1 MSKRLSRLSMS
12 TEQSFFIDSINKLW
26 NNKDWIFSGIGV
38 FLLSSLFVFFK
49 RRKIHDIQSSPSQT
63 IINFSNTNENYQK
76 IEKSPENENKN
87 SHNKTEEYYKNN
99 TKILIVDDEIKFK
112 LPKIFKASGWVHSK
126 LIKDID
132 NLDHIDVKEADILF
146 IDVQGVGV
154 SLGFK
159 DEGLG
164 LVEAIK
170 EKYPSK
176 KVIIYS
182 VVSQGDRF
190 HNAFNVCDGQLSKD
204 ADPYQFQRILEKF
217 AFSELYND

>member
-1 MSKRLSRLSMS
+1 MSSEQGFVINSI
-12 TEQSFFIDSINKLW
+12 TELW
-26 NNKDWIFSGIGV
+26 NNREWLFSGIGV
-38 FLLSSLFVFFK
+38 LALSSIAIYIK
-49 RRKIHDIQSSPSQT
+49 GRKKEDVEPPSHQT
-63 IINFSNTNENYQK
+63 TINVTNTNSNQNSQAPDNSTK
-76 IEKSPENENKN
+76 SAEKTSIVKNED
-87 SHNKTEEYYKNN
+87 YYKNN
-99 TKILIVDDEIKFK
+99 TKILIVDDETKFK
-112 LPKIFKASGWVHSK
+112 LPKIFKAAGWVHSK

-170 EKYPSK
+170 EKYASK

>member
-1 MSKRLSRLSMS
+1 MS

-49 RRKIHDIQSSPSQT
+49 RRKMHDIQSSPSQT

-87 SHNKTEEYYKNN
+87 SHDKTEEYYKNN

>member
-1 MSKRLSRLSMS
+1 MS

-49 RRKIHDIQSSPSQT
+49 RRKMHDIQSSPSQT

-76 IEKSPENENKN
+76 IEKSPENE
-87 SHNKTEEYYKNN
+87 NKTEEYYKNN

>member
-1 MSKRLSRLSMS
+1 MSEEQNLIINGIHYLS
-12 TEQSFFIDSINKLW
+12 TNKE
-26 NNKDWIFSGIGV
+26 WIFSGVGIFVMSGV
-38 FLLSSLFVFFK
+38 IAMAV
-49 RRKIHDIQSSPSQT
+49 RKNKKQSDTPPINNT
-63 IINFSNTNENYQK
+63 INFTNTNS
-76 IEKSPENENKN
+76 IEPSASSVENKP
-87 SHNKTEEYYKNN
+87 STEPVKDEEFYKNT

-112 LPKIFKASGWVHSK
+112 LPKIFKGAGWVHSK

-132 NLDHIDVKEADILF
+132 NLDHPDVKEADILF
-146 IDVQGVGV
+146 VDIQGVGV

-164 LVEAIK
+164 LVEALK

-182 VVSQGDRF
+182 VVSEGDRF
-190 HNAFNVCDGQLSKD
+190 HNAFNVCDGRLSKD

-217 AFSELYND
+217 AFSELNNE

>member
-1 MSKRLSRLSMS
+1 
-12 TEQSFFIDSINKLW
+12 
-26 NNKDWIFSGIGV
+26 
-38 FLLSSLFVFFK
+38 
-49 RRKIHDIQSSPSQT
+49 
-63 IINFSNTNENYQK
+63 
-76 IEKSPENENKN
+76 
-87 SHNKTEEYYKNN
+87 
-99 TKILIVDDEIKFK
+99 
-112 LPKIFKASGWVHSK
+112 
-126 LIKDID
+126 D

>member
-1 MSKRLSRLSMS
+1 MS

-49 RRKIHDIQSSPSQT
+49 RRKMHDIQSSPSQT

>member
-1 MSKRLSRLSMS
+1 
-12 TEQSFFIDSINKLW
+12 
-26 NNKDWIFSGIGV
+26 
-38 FLLSSLFVFFK
+38 
-49 RRKIHDIQSSPSQT
+49 
-63 IINFSNTNENYQK
+63 NFSNTNENYQK

>member
-1 MSKRLSRLSMS
+1 MSEESSLIINSIDYLS
-12 TEQSFFIDSINKLW
+12 
-26 NNKDWIFSGIGV
+26 NNKEWLFSGGGMAILTGV
-38 FLLSSLFVFFK
+38 VAIVTKSKKKQSEPLP
-49 RRKIHDIQSSPSQT
+49 IQNT
-63 IINFSNTNENYQK
+63 INVTNTN
-76 IEKSPENENKN
+76 SNEPNTGSSKDEP
-87 SHNKTEEYYKNN
+87 STKLVKDEEFYKNT

-112 LPKIFKASGWVHSK
+112 LPKIFKSAGWVHSK

-132 NLDHIDVKEADILF
+132 NLDRLDVKEADILF

-164 LVEAIK
+164 LVEALK

-204 ADPYQFQRILEKF
+204 ADPYQFQRVLEKF
-217 AFSELYND
+217 AFSELNHE

>member
-1 MSKRLSRLSMS
+1 MSEESSL
-12 TEQSFFIDSINKLW
+12 IINSIHYFS
-26 NNKDWIFSGIGV
+26 NNKEWLFSGAGIV
-38 FLLSSLFVFFK
+38 LLSGVAK
-49 RRKIHDIQSSPSQT
+49 VV
-63 IINFSNTNENYQK
+63 INRNKKQNETPTFSNTINLINTNS
-76 IEKSPENENKN
+76 IEPNASSSASKPS
-87 SHNKTEEYYKNN
+87 TELVKDEDFYKNT

-112 LPKIFKASGWVHSK
+112 LPKIFKSAGWVHSK

-132 NLDHIDVKEADILF
+132 NLDHPDVKEADILF

-164 LVEAIK
+164 LVEALK

-204 ADPYQFQRILEKF
+204 ADPYQFQRVLEKF
-217 AFSELYND
+217 AFSELNHE

>member
-1 MSKRLSRLSMS
+1 MS

-38 FLLSSLFVFFK
+38 FLLSSLFFFK

>member
-1 MSKRLSRLSMS
+1 MS

-49 RRKIHDIQSSPSQT
+49 RRKMHDVQSSPSQT

>member
-1 MSKRLSRLSMS
+1 MSEESSLIINSIDYLS
-12 TEQSFFIDSINKLW
+12 
-26 NNKDWIFSGIGV
+26 NNKEWLFSGGGMVILTGV
-38 FLLSSLFVFFK
+38 VAIVTKSKKKQSEPLP
-49 RRKIHDIQSSPSQT
+49 IQNT
-63 IINFSNTNENYQK
+63 INVTNTN
-76 IEKSPENENKN
+76 SNEPNTGSSKDEP
-87 SHNKTEEYYKNN
+87 STKLVKDEEFYKNT

-112 LPKIFKASGWVHSK
+112 LPKIFKSAGWVHSK

-132 NLDHIDVKEADILF
+132 NLDRLDVKEADILF

-164 LVEAIK
+164 LVEALK

-204 ADPYQFQRILEKF
+204 ADPYQFQRVLEKF
-217 AFSELYND
+217 AFSELNHE

>member
-1 MSKRLSRLSMS
+1 
-12 TEQSFFIDSINKLW
+12 
-26 NNKDWIFSGIGV
+26 
-38 FLLSSLFVFFK
+38 
-49 RRKIHDIQSSPSQT
+49 
-63 IINFSNTNENYQK
+63 
-76 IEKSPENENKN
+76 
-87 SHNKTEEYYKNN
+87 N